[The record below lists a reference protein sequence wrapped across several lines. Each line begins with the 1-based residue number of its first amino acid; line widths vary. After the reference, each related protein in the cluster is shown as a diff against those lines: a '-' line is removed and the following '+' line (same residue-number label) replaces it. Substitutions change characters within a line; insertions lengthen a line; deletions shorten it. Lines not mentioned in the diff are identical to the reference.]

1 MYHNIN
7 AGRLRHY
14 VELYLPSN
22 DTDAYGQVADKTLVF
37 DARANVKTASGAKV
51 QDYGTAMTSTIITV
65 LMWFDDRIADKQVL
79 VWEGVEYEVNHVNP
93 DDYFKAMILTC
104 EVIKK

>member
-14 VELYLPSN
+14 VELYLPN
-22 DTDAYGQVADKTLVF
+22 EDTDDYGQVVDKTLVF
-37 DARANVKTASGAKV
+37 DARAEVKTVSGNKV
-51 QDYGTAMTSTIITV
+51 QDYGTTTTSTIITV
-65 LMWFDDRIADKQVL
+65 MMWYDERAENNQVL
-79 VWEGVEYEVNHVNP
+79 VFNGVEYQVNHVKP
-93 DDYFKAMILTC
+93 DEYLKSMILTC

>member
-14 VELYLPSN
+14 VELYE
-22 DTDAYGQVADKTLVF
+22 TDNTSDDYGQVVDRTLVF
-37 DARANVKTASGAKV
+37 DARCEVKTVSGNKV
-51 QDYGTAMTSTIITV
+51 QDYGTTTTSSIITV
-65 LMWFDDRIADKQVL
+65 MMWYDERAENDQVL
-79 VWEGVEYEVNHVNP
+79 VWNGVEYTVNHVKP
-93 DDYFKAMILTC
+93 DEYFKSMILTC